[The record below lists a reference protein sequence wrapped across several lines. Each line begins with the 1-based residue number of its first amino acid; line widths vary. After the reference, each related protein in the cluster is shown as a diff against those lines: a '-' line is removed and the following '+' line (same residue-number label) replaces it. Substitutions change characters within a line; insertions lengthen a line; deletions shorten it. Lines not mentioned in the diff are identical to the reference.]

1 MADKAKVL
9 IVEDEEILLAALK
22 EELSSGGYDIEGAMD
37 GVEGLEKVKTFKP
50 ELILLDLLMPKMDGL
65 DVLKNLRKN
74 KPTSATPVLVLTAS
88 ATPTTMEKLKSLNVG
103 GYIIKPFEP
112 ADLMGKINNL
122 LKK

>member
-1 MADKAKVL
+1 MAKIL
-9 IVEDEEILLAALK
+9 IIDDEAEFADMVALRLRK
-22 EELSSGGYDIEGAMD
+22 TGGFETLVAYDG
-37 GVEGLEKVKTFKP
+37 EKG
-50 ELILLDLLMPKMDGL
+50 LDLAKKELPDLIILDVLMPKMDGL